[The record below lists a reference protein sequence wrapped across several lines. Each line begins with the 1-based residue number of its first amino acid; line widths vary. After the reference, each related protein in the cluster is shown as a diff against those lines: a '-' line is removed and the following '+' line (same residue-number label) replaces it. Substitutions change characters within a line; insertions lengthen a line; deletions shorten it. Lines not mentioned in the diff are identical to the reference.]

1 MDERLRQ
8 MNLRK
13 SRGVVGGTCP
23 RPQYPPF
30 SPPPPPPPPPP
41 GYPPQYLPPTVPPPN
56 QNIIIQNCDCND
68 ANQTITD
75 YKQDQN
81 ITNLSSQIYNV
92 NESLEIISSKIP
104 SSLSSFSDYNDIVTD
119 TELSS
124 TVDSII
130 KSKNEEFIS
139 RLGNLEE
146 EINKLND
153 II

>member
-13 SRGVVGGTCP
+13 ARGVVGATCP

-81 ITNLSSQIYNV
+81 ITNLSSQIYDV

-104 SSLSSFSDYNDIVTD
+104 SSLSSFADYNDIVTD